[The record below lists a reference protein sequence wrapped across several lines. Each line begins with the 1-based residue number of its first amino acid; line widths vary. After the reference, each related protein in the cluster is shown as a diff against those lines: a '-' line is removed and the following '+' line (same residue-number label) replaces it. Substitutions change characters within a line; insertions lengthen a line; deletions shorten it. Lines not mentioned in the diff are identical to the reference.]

1 MRRLV
6 YALII
11 VALPVYTNC
20 DAFMQY
26 ALVVELNLFSVMYLG
41 DTKPFDTRSRNMT
54 EIMNE
59 FINLMISTAF
69 MISMKTFDVKEN
81 NMSMVYDI
89 GLMSNYLLISMIG
102 MNFLFVFRG
111 LILSQRLHRLRQ
123 KTYDKEKKRIKNLIS
138 QFNKQGGGF
147 KAAAEN

>member
-1 MRRLV
+1 
-6 YALII
+6 
-11 VALPVYTNC
+11 
-20 DAFMQY
+20 MQY

-111 LILSQRLHRLRQ
+111 LILS
-123 KTYDKEKKRIKNLIS
+123 
-138 QFNKQGGGF
+138 
-147 KAAAEN
+147 